1 MQLNTDMFSDLYT
14 MHDLE
19 YNNTI
24 SNLGGIPITTSDDVN
39 IWDEYKSDHV
49 ERMKQSL
56 ASVLT
61 EDNSFIPTKNDYVI
75 YAAIDLMNLVYTR
88 EFSSNST
95 TSRTVCS
102 IIIITPNLFVVELC
116 WWASTPSACFKQGV

>member
-1 MQLNTDMFSDLYT
+1 MYMQLNTDMFSDLYT

-116 WWASTPSACFKQGV
+116 